1 LAHRPE
7 SIGSPGK
14 DSSHQPAAGWS
25 LKYGVPP
32 GKAGK
37 YFFGDIASGRVFF
50 TNVDQLAKATP
61 FFELPLIYS
70 GKQQSLRE
78 IMHADRAD
86 LRFGQDELGEIYLL
100 TKQDGVIR
108 KLAVR
113 WKPSRRSCRSTI
125 R

>member
-1 LAHRPE
+1 M
-7 SIGSPGK
+7 SPLGK
-14 DSSHQPAAGWS
+14 ILRISPLQDGRW
-25 LKYGVPP
+25 KYGVPP

-78 IMHADRAD
+78 I
-86 LRFGQDELGEIYLL
+86 
-100 TKQDGVIR
+100 
-108 KLAVR
+108 
-113 WKPSRRSCRSTI
+113 STRI
-125 R
+125 APISDSARMSSEKSTC